1 MKRLFIES
9 HMIKYDAEH
18 KAGNAENADQGDI
31 AHRRTR
37 VFEKGH
43 TSGIQITQANSS
55 TKNVTVTKRCGAK
68 SNSHDSIHDE
78 IE

>member
-1 MKRLFIES
+1 MRQSIKRELLRVQS
-9 HMIKYDAEH
+9 RVTLRTDAL
-18 KAGNAENADQGDI
+18 
-31 AHRRTR
+31 

-43 TSGIQITQANSS
+43 TSGFQNKQANSS

-68 SNSHDSIHDE
+68 SNTNDLIHDK